1 MGIKVY
7 DIGNGG
13 NDWSSFLGEALG
25 YYLGNRLNTIQTN
38 RADKKLKESGF
49 STSITDPTN
58 EEVEQRVKDNLNN
71 NGNYMVG
78 MNAQDA
84 IQNSKKKWGESE
96 ALIGKYQNQLDALNK
111 SDPAMKGQIDE
122 LAKQINE
129 QRRLQEGYHQNAE
142 MVRDIAKNK
151 GWDLSGYGAS
161 DVYKPTAQEQL
172 TNQIAKETAPNYMLD
187 YSDFGLDKTAL
198 QQDAKKELMN
208 ERKLNQ
214 LVNFD
219 KAASMEAVKKAAN
232 GIISPYQRQK
242 YIEDKEKEFNEL
254 EAQAKRYKYLRAAQ
268 RLAPYLA
275 EKDPALAFSM
285 ANGMIAEDKTYD
297 SAIFQPKGMTI
308 NNGNM
313 NTVTY
318 GGLRP
323 AEHYSIGA
331 SPKDLLTYK
340 GKVMDNETSRRN
352 TDVREAGA
360 NHRADMASRD
370 KNRSMDIGIADD
382 IITSMQKK
390 LDAGEQLTNDENG
403 LYKAARKQYNDAVG
417 YMDEDDLRKLFRGTA
432 IRQLKNG
439 ATKEDILKQAKD
451 GDLNYTD
458 EQIKILE
465 EEIDGILN
473 KS

>member
-161 DVYKPTAQEQL
+161 DAYKPTAQEQL

-198 QQDAKKELMN
+198 QQDAEKELMN

-219 KAASMEAVKKAAN
+219 KAASMEAARQAAN

-242 YIEDKEKEFNEL
+242 YIEDKEKELKEL
-254 EAQAKRYKYLRAAQ
+254 EAQSEKYKYLRAAQ

-275 EKDPALAFSM
+275 EKDPGLAALAL
-285 ANGMIAEDKTYD
+285 NGGLGKDKLYD
-297 SAIFQPKGMTI
+297 AAIFQPKGMTI

-340 GKVMDNETSRRN
+340 SKVMDNETSRRN

-360 NHRADMASRD
+360 NHRADMASLDR
-370 KNRSMDIGIADD
+370 NRSMDIDIADD
-382 IITSMQKK
+382 IITSTQKK
-390 LDAGEQLTNDENG
+390 LDAGKQLTNDENG
-403 LYKAARKQYNDAVG
+403 LYKAALKQYNDAVG
-417 YMDEDDLRKLFRGTA
+417 YMDEEDMRKRLTTTVIRKL
-432 IRQLKNG
+432 NSG
-439 ATKEDILKQAKD
+439 ATKENILKEAREGNID
-451 GDLNYTD
+451 YTD
-458 EQIKILE
+458 AQMKMLE
-465 EEIDGILN
+465 EIVDGILN

>member
-219 KAASMEAVKKAAN
+219 KAASMEAARQAAN

-275 EKDPALAFSM
+275 EKDPALAFAT

-331 SPKDLLTYK
+331 SPKDLLNYK

-360 NHRADMASRD
+360 NRRANMASLDR
-370 KNRSMDIGIADD
+370 NRSMDIDIAND
-382 IITSMQKK
+382 IITKMEKK
-390 LDAGEQLTNDENG
+390 KSEGKELTNDENG
-403 LYKAARKQYNDAVG
+403 RLKAAYKQFNDAVQ
-417 YMDEDDLRKLFRGTA
+417 YMDEEDMRKRLTTTVIRKL
-432 IRQLKNG
+432 NSG
-439 ATKEDILKQAKD
+439 ATKENILKEAREGNID
-451 GDLNYTD
+451 YTD
-458 EQIKILE
+458 AQMKMLE
-465 EEIDGILN
+465 EIVDGILN

>member
-151 GWDLSGYGAS
+151 GWDLSGYGAG
-161 DVYKPTAQEQL
+161 DAYKPTAQEQL

-254 EAQAKRYKYLRAAQ
+254 EAQANEYKYLRAAQ

-275 EKDPALAFSM
+275 EKDPGLAVAM
-285 ANGMIAEDKTYD
+285 ANGMIGKDKIYD

-331 SPKDLLTYK
+331 SPKDLLNYK

-360 NHRADMASRD
+360 NRRANMASLDR
-370 KNRSMDIGIADD
+370 NRSMDIDIAND
-382 IITSMQKK
+382 IITKMEKK
-390 LDAGEQLTNDENG
+390 KSEGKELTNDENG
-403 LYKAARKQYNDAVG
+403 RLKAAYKQFNDAVQ
-417 YMDEDDLRKLFRGTA
+417 YMDEEDMRKRLTTTVIRKL
-432 IRQLKNG
+432 NSG
-439 ATKEDILKQAKD
+439 ATKENILKEAREGNID
-451 GDLNYTD
+451 YTD
-458 EQIKILE
+458 AQMKMLE
-465 EEIDGILN
+465 EVVDGILN

>member
-58 EEVEQRVKDNLNN
+58 EEVEQRVIDNLNN

-122 LAKQINE
+122 LARQINE

-151 GWDLSGYGAS
+151 GWDLSGYGAG
-161 DVYKPTAQEQL
+161 DAYKPTAQEQL

-198 QQDAKKELMN
+198 QKDAEKELMN

-254 EAQAKRYKYLRAAQ
+254 EAQVNEYKYLRAAQ

-275 EKDPALAFSM
+275 EKDPGLAVAM
-285 ANGMIAEDKTYD
+285 ANGMIGKDKIYD

-331 SPKDLLTYK
+331 SPKDLLNYK

-360 NHRADMASRD
+360 NRRANMASLDR
-370 KNRSMDIGIADD
+370 NRSMDIDIAND
-382 IITSMQKK
+382 IITKMEKK
-390 LDAGEQLTNDENG
+390 KSEGKELTNDENG
-403 LYKAARKQYNDAVG
+403 RLKAAYKQVNDAVQ
-417 YMDEDDLRKLFRGTA
+417 YMDEEDMRKRLTTTVIRKL
-432 IRQLKNG
+432 NSG
-439 ATKEDILKQAKD
+439 ATKENILKEAREGNID
-451 GDLNYTD
+451 YTD
-458 EQIKILE
+458 AQMKMLE
-465 EEIDGILN
+465 EIVDGILN

>member
-219 KAASMEAVKKAAN
+219 KAASMEAARQAAN

-275 EKDPALAFSM
+275 EKDPALAFAT

-360 NHRADMASRD
+360 NHRAEIASTDR
-370 KNRSMDIGIADD
+370 NRSMDINIADD
-382 IITSMQKK
+382 TITKMENKI
-390 LDAGEQLTNDENG
+390 ANGGQLTNDENG
-403 LYKAARKQYNDAVG
+403 RLKSAYKQYNDALRYV
-417 YMDEDDLRKLFRGTA
+417 DEEDMRKALRTTAMRKL
-432 IRQLKNG
+432 NSG
-439 ATKEDILKQAKD
+439 ATKEDILKAARED
-451 GDLNYTD
+451 EINYTD
-458 EQIKILE
+458 GQLKMLE
-465 EEIDGILN
+465 EEIDSILN

>member
-49 STSITDPTN
+49 STSITDPTS

-161 DVYKPTAQEQL
+161 DAYKPTAQEQL

-254 EAQAKRYKYLRAAQ
+254 EAQVNEYKYLRAAQ

-275 EKDPALAFSM
+275 EKDPGLAALAL
-285 ANGMIAEDKTYD
+285 NGGLGKDKLYD
-297 SAIFQPKGMTI
+297 AAIFQPKGMTI

-331 SPKDLLTYK
+331 SPKDLLNYK

-360 NHRADMASRD
+360 NHRAEIASTDR
-370 KNRSMDIGIADD
+370 NRSMDINIADD
-382 IITSMQKK
+382 TITKMENKI
-390 LDAGEQLTNDENG
+390 ANGGQLTNDENG
-403 LYKAARKQYNDAVG
+403 RLKSAYKQYNDALRYV
-417 YMDEDDLRKLFRGTA
+417 DEEDMRKALRTTAMRKL
-432 IRQLKNG
+432 NSG
-439 ATKEDILKQAKD
+439 ATKEDILKEARED
-451 GDLNYTD
+451 EINYTD
-458 EQIKILE
+458 GQLKMLE
-465 EEIDGILN
+465 EEIDSILN

>member
-151 GWDLSGYGAS
+151 GWDLSGYGAG
-161 DVYKPTAQEQL
+161 DTYKPTAQEQL

-254 EAQAKRYKYLRAAQ
+254 EAQVNEYKYLRAAQ

-275 EKDPALAFSM
+275 EKDPGLAVAM
-285 ANGMIAEDKTYD
+285 ANGMIGKDKIYD

-352 TDVREAGA
+352 TDVRESGA
-360 NHRADMASRD
+360 NHRANMASLDR
-370 KNRSMDIGIADD
+370 NRSMDIGIAND
-382 IITSMQKK
+382 IITKMENKI
-390 LDAGEQLTNDENG
+390 ANGEQLTNDENG
-403 LYKAARKQYNDAVG
+403 RFKAAYKQFNDAVQ
-417 YMDEDDLRKLFRGTA
+417 YMDEEDMRKFLRNTVIRKL
-432 IRQLKNG
+432 NSG
-439 ATKEDILKQAKD
+439 ATKENILKEARED
-451 GDLNYTD
+451 DIDYTD
-458 EQIKILE
+458 AQMKMLE

>member
-198 QQDAKKELMN
+198 QKDAEKELMN

-275 EKDPALAFSM
+275 EKDPALAFAT

-360 NHRADMASRD
+360 NRRADMASLDR
-370 KNRSMDIGIADD
+370 NRSMDIDIAND
-382 IITSMQKK
+382 IITKMEKK
-390 LDAGEQLTNDENG
+390 KSEGKELTNDENG
-403 LYKAARKQYNDAVG
+403 RLKAAYKQFNDAVQ
-417 YMDEDDLRKLFRGTA
+417 YMDEEDMRKRLTTTVIRKL
-432 IRQLKNG
+432 NSG
-439 ATKEDILKQAKD
+439 ATKENILKEARE
-451 GDLNYTD
+451 GDIDYTD
-458 EQIKILE
+458 AQMKMLE
-465 EEIDGILN
+465 EIVDGILN